1 MSSSAIIVS
10 CMIAAVWLFGWIA
23 SIQET
28 SVSQE
33 QDKLKKFG
41 QIVLLFFIWP
51 YIAYCMMTQGDR

>member
-1 MSSSAIIVS
+1 MLG
-10 CMIAAVWLFGWIA
+10 AVWLFGWIA

-33 QDKLKKFG
+33 ANKLKKAG

-51 YIAYCMMTQGDR
+51 YIAICMAGQGDR

>member
-1 MSSSAIIVS
+1 MSTSAIVVL
-10 CMIAAVWLFGWIA
+10 CMLSAVWLFGWIA

-33 QDKLKKFG
+33 TNKLKKAG

-51 YIAYCMMTQGDR
+51 YIAWKMMTQGDI